1 MSGSPGSLAGA
12 ALTVGLLGLAVGVT
26 NKVVKGTQK
35 RIKQSS
41 PRSGH
46 RLQKAGIFSL
56 LLTFCFILLSSGVS
70 AFNQTDYL
78 AQNLV
83 AYYNF
88 NDTTELV
95 DGVFNMTDNEG
106 TGVFTETDAL
116 IGKTG
121 NLTDNNNWKVL
132 TPTYIHRFNATDR
145 SFNLWIRHPFDFQVE
160 PNEHSM
166 ISKTEVGDQWRLF
179 MNGNPQGNILFNDRI
194 TAASNANWNGNLNLC
209 LQNTWCMI
217 SVVRNTTNVIVY
229 INGIEEEVAP
239 IWFWDENVSNSFY
252 IGTWFSDF
260 GGQSL
265 YDWNGQIDELSFYEK
280 ALNTS
285 DIAELYNS
293 GNGVT
298 YQPTGPLVET
308 GCQNITSDFDMTEDV
323 VLNETNGI
331 NCFYLSSPSLTFDC
345 QGYSIYSNASGQ
357 TFFTITEN
365 DVTIKNCDM
374 RQLKNNYSQGII
386 STRRFNL
393 VNTTIFFNS
402 SVGNNYLMSVNEWDG
417 SISIYNSTLYSSQ
430 YGISAGQTGGL
441 DKFIDV
447 YDSNITIGIQ
457 WVSISDSEYK
467 QSKFY
472 RSTMTGLFDYS
483 IGWTFNDGRYFLDI
497 RDSYFRL
504 QRVIKSNFHQQSTLL
519 IPFYNTVF
527 DASDFDTDYYI
538 LSLGGLFTPLNNL
551 EMENV
556 TFIKNNSVGG
566 FFAIQAGSTMTLRN
580 ITLQNNKGEINFG
593 YVYDNSGGL
602 TLANFD
608 VMNISDNKAFIDTT
622 TYPAWNV
629 SSIVTLSYPQFTS
642 SNFPY
647 VNFGDG
653 NYVPCLTCVIYD
665 SGTPFIFGVPH
676 WTDYISNNTG
686 PTITSPPSVILIIPV
701 GVGDVS
707 LQFIGIEPENET
719 LDTWIITDTGN
730 FTINQSGFV
739 TNLLTLP
746 VGSYPFIVGLNDSN
760 GNTGYAG
767 YVLVVQNPPVTPME
781 KICGDSSA
789 TFIEA
794 SAIAGILMV
803 IVLIGAVLVVLIG
816 SVKGTF
822 NLGVISEYITLEKL
836 PSMIIMIALTYLVLA
851 TMAFIFLNNICP
863 VYGG

>member
-1 MSGSPGSLAGA
+1 L
-12 ALTVGLLGLAVGVT
+12 
-26 NKVVKGTQK
+26 
-35 RIKQSS
+35 
-41 PRSGH
+41 
-46 RLQKAGIFSL
+46 
-56 LLTFCFILLSSGVS
+56 SGVS

-78 AQNLV
+78 AQDLV

-121 NLTDNNNWKVL
+121 NLTANNNWKVL
-132 TPTYIHRFNATDR
+132 TPDYIHRFNATDR
-145 SFNLWIRHPFDFQVE
+145 SFNLWARTINNFNVYIDTDTI
-160 PNEHSM
+160 
-166 ISKTEVGDQWRLF
+166 ISKTEVGDQWRLY
-179 MNGNPQGNILFNDRI
+179 MEGNPQGNILFNDRI

-252 IGTWFSDF
+252 IGTFFYDF
-260 GGQSL
+260 NGQSL

-323 VLNETNGI
+323 IMNSTTGSSCYVLD
-331 NCFYLSSPSLTFDC
+331 SPSITFDC
-345 QGYSIYSNASGQ
+345 QGYTIYTNGSGQ
-357 TFFTITEN
+357 FIFQVKQD
-365 DVTIKNCDM
+365 DVNIVNCNLK
-374 RQLKNNYSQGII
+374 QLKNNASVGVYSLK
-386 STRRFNL
+386 RFNL
-393 VNTTIFFNS
+393 INSTIFFNNTFGTS
-402 SVGNNYLMSVNEWDG
+402 DLLMADEWEGD
-417 SISIYNSTLYSSQ
+417 INIYNSTLFSNQ
-430 YGISAGQTGGL
+430 YGFSAGSTGGS
-441 DKFIDV
+441 DKFVNV
-447 YDSNITIGIQ
+447 YDSNITIGTRWIT
-457 WVSISDSEYK
+457 ISDYEYK

-472 RSTMTGLFDYS
+472 HSTMTGLFDYS
-483 IGWTFNDGRYFLDI
+483 IGWTFNDGRYLLDI

-504 QRVIKSNFHQQSTLL
+504 QRVINSNNHQQSTSL

-527 DASDFDTDYYI
+527 DASDFDTNYYI
-538 LSLGGLFTPLNNL
+538 LYLDSIFPFSNL
-551 EMENV
+551 RMENV
-556 TFIKNNSVGG
+556 TVIKNNSVGG
-566 FFAIQAGSTMTLRN
+566 FWAIRSGSDVSLKN
-580 ITLQNNKGEINFG
+580 VTLQNNKGNINIIDTG
-593 YVYDNSGGL
+593 LISGL
-602 TLANFD
+602 TLLNFD
-608 VMNISDNKAFIDTT
+608 VMNISDNKAFIDST
-622 TYPAWNV
+622 TYPSWDV
-629 SSIVTLSYPQFTS
+629 PSIVTLNYPQFATN
-642 SNFPY
+642 NFPY
-647 VNFGDG
+647 VDLGNTGNF
-653 NYVPCLTCVIYD
+653 VPCLTCIVQS
-665 SGTPFIFGVPH
+665 SGTPFVFEVPG

-686 PTITSPPSVILIIPV
+686 PVITPPSPSTLLVPV
-701 GVGDVS
+701 GVGVVS

-719 LDTWIITDTGN
+719 LDTWIITDTEN

-739 TNLLTLP
+739 TNLLSLP
-746 VGSYPFIVGLNDSN
+746 IGSYSFVVGLNDSS
-760 GNTGYAG
+760 GNTGYVS
-767 YVLVVQNPPVTPME
+767 YTLTVQNPPLTPME

-822 NLGVISEYITLEKL
+822 NLGVISEYVTLEKL

-851 TMAFIFLNNICP
+851 TMAFILLNNICP